1 MADTY
6 TAGQITDSTKIINT
20 QIQQKT
26 STGMIAI
33 HPETSSNVVVNEAST
48 IVPGGTITNVLQNA
62 LPLKAVPSSNINLA
76 FI

>member
-6 TAGQITDSTKIINT
+6 TAGKITDSTKIINT

-48 IVPGGTITNVLQNA
+48 VVPGGTITDVLQHA
-62 LPLKAVPSSNINLA
+62 LPLTAGSNIN
-76 FI
+76 INK